1 MFRFISLVLACIA
14 GLITIPGNTYAKSL
28 AELYGKG
35 RQVSSL
41 KISPD
46 GNRIAYI
53 YTVDG
58 QRSLVVKPIHGKG
71 GIRNQAGKGMKLRS
85 VEWSGPNHVL
95 LYASQTES
103 NYAYNS
109 PLNEFWSVFSADVNS
124 GDVVQLLIRNKALD
138 LQGSLANVRAR
149 TWDEDGT
156 VYMSA
161 RTRAGGRRD
170 ATVGVSG
177 YTPGNFD
184 LYEVS
189 GVNGRGKRYA
199 RGGTNTYEWV
209 VNANGDVVARV
220 EYFNKSNR
228 YRILAPEQGIVGRN
242 WETIFAEET
251 EIPNLSIYGTD
262 TTGTNLIVG
271 TRLTTDRFA
280 LFEMDLTNGT
290 MSSTAMYEH
299 ELVDVSSII
308 QDDYTG
314 EVVGAEIIYAAR
326 EQTFFQGELV
336 AVVNATKRALPDGYR
351 VYLESWDRERKR
363 FVFFAQSDFD
373 AGTYILLDISKGAL
387 EVLAKAYPDI
397 EPEQISPMTS
407 FVYTA
412 RDGVSIQ
419 GYLTLPQGRE
429 AKNLPLVVMPHGGP
443 ESRDELGYSWWPQ
456 FMAAQ
461 GYAVLQMNF
470 RGSWGY
476 GINFT
481 NAGYGEWGGAMQ
493 DDVTDGVRD
502 VIDKGIVDPERICIV
517 GGSYGGYSAL
527 AGAAF
532 TPDLYKCAM
541 SYSGV
546 SDLNRKFRWVKK
558 RFGVKS
564 STYEYWIDNMGEPGD
579 ALDARSPALNAND
592 INANILLI
600 HGKDDTVV
608 DIEQSEVMAKALQK
622 AGKSYEFIEL
632 DGEDHWLS
640 TEKTRIAML
649 EELGGFLAKHLG
661 QGARPDERASAQ

>member
-1 MFRFISLVLACIA
+1 MLRFITTFLAGFSVCILLPDVVQA
-14 GLITIPGNTYAKSL
+14 ASL

-35 RQVSSL
+35 RQVSGL

-46 GNRIAYI
+46 GERIAFL
-53 YTVDG
+53 YTEDG
-58 QRSLVVKPIHGKG
+58 AKSLIIRPISGSG
-71 GIRNQAGKGMKLRS
+71 GVQTGSGELKLRS

-95 LYASQTES
+95 LYASQTEN
-103 NYAYNS
+103 NYAFAS
-109 PLNEFWSVFSADVNS
+109 PLIEFWGVFSVDARD
-124 GDVVQLLIRNKALD
+124 GDIVQLLARNKALD
-138 LQGSLANVRAR
+138 IQGSLANVRAR
-149 TWDEDGT
+149 AWDEEGT

-161 RTRAGGRRD
+161 RTSAQGRRD
-170 ATVGVSG
+170 PTVGTAG
-177 YTPGNFD
+177 YTRGKVD
-184 LYEVS
+184 LYKVNGE
-189 GVNGRGKRYA
+189 NGRGKRYSK
-199 RGGTNTYEWV
+199 GGKNTDEWV
-209 VNANGDVVARV
+209 VRPDGSVVARV
-220 EYFNKSNR
+220 EHYDKSNR
-228 YRILAPEQGIVGRN
+228 YRILAPEDGVLGRD

-262 TTGTNLIVG
+262 SNGENLIVG

-280 LFEMDLTNGT
+280 LFEMNLTTGT
-290 MSSTAMYEH
+290 MSPTAMYEH
-299 ELVDVSSII
+299 EFVDVSSVI

-314 EVVGAEIIYAAR
+314 EVVGAEIVYAAR

-336 AVVNATKRALPDGYR
+336 AVVNATKKALPEGYR
-351 VYLESWDRERKR
+351 VYLTSWDQDRSR
-363 FVFFAQSDFD
+363 FIFFVESDSD
-373 AGTYILLDISKGAL
+373 AGTYLLLDKNKGSL
-387 EVLAKAYPDI
+387 ELIAKAYTDI
-397 EPEQISPMTS
+397 GPEQISPMKP
-407 FVYTA
+407 FVYKA

-419 GYLTLPQGRE
+419 GYVTIPQGQKAE
-429 AKNLPLVVMPHGGP
+429 NLPLVVMPHGGP

-470 RGSWGY
+470 RGSDGY

-481 NAGYGEWGGAMQ
+481 TAGYGEWGGAMQ
-493 DDVTDGVRD
+493 DDVTDGVKHL
-502 VIDKGIVDPERICIV
+502 ISEGIADPDRICIV

-558 RFGVKS
+558 RYGINS
-564 STYEYWIDNMGEPGD
+564 STYEYWLDNMGEPGD
-579 ALDARSPALNAND
+579 ALDSRSPALNAEAIQAD
-592 INANILLI
+592 ILLI

-608 DIEQSEVMAKALQK
+608 DIEQSEAMAEALK
-622 AGKSYEFIEL
+622 EAGKSYEFIEL

-640 TEKTRIAML
+640 TETTRIAML

-661 QGARPDERASAQ
+661 PGAKPSERASAN